1 MKAAVLLEKDAQ
13 LVFQDWKVEPN
24 TNEKLLPVTY
34 AAINR
39 RDLWIQKGLY
49 PGINLPAILG
59 SDGVVYDDDKAFLIN
74 PNINWG
80 DNLRVPAPT
89 YHIRGLEKEGTF
101 AEFTAVS
108 ADRLVAKPAH
118 LSDQQAAAL
127 PLAGLTAFRALVSNC
142 KVQPGDRVF
151 INGIGGGVALFAA
164 QFALAIGCEVHV
176 SSSSRTKITLA
187 KELGVTGGALYT
199 EEKWGK
205 NYKKLV
211 GGFDVVID
219 SAGGDGFSELINLC
233 NIGARIGIY
242 GGTRGTINGISPQH
256 LFFKQIHIFGSTM
269 GNDQEFSSMVA
280 LVDQYK
286 ITPHVDEVF
295 PLSAINDAF
304 EYMKNQKRFGKVLLD
319 CSK

>member
-1 MKAAVLLEKDAQ
+1 MKAAVLQESNGPLVYRDWNVEKN
-13 LVFQDWKVEPN
+13 EG
-24 TNEKLLPVTY
+24 EKLMEVKF

-49 PGINLPAILG
+49 PGIKLPAILG
-59 SDGVVYDDDKAFLIN
+59 SDGLVYENGQAYLVN
-74 PNINWG
+74 PNLDWG
-80 DNLRVPAPT
+80 DNPRVPASS

-101 AEFTAVS
+101 AEFTAVHPN
-108 ADRLVAKPAH
+108 RLAKKPSH
-118 LSDQQAAAL
+118 LSDEQAAAL
-127 PLAGLTAFRALVSNC
+127 PLGGLTAYRALVGNC
-142 KVQPGDRVF
+142 NVQSTDRVF

-176 SSSSRTKITLA
+176 SSSSQSKIDQA
-187 KELGVTGGALYT
+187 IQLGATGGVLYT
-199 EEKWGK
+199 SDMWGK
-205 NYKKLV
+205 NYKKQV

-219 SAGGDGFSELINLC
+219 SAGGDGFPQLINLC

-269 GNDQEFSSMVA
+269 GNDQEFSKMVE

-286 ITPHVDEVF
+286 IVPHVDEVF
-295 PLSAINDAF
+295 RLQEINEAF
-304 EYMKNQKRFGKVLLD
+304 AYMKNQERFGKVIID
-319 CSK
+319 CSS